1 MLICLSFRRLG
12 GAIGLSVS
20 ILTVPLFEDFVL
32 KITSG
37 SWKAVK
43 VVKDSGGTIGLSST
57 ETGVSGSDNLLFSDG
72 RRADSFPKSYFILKS
87 L

>member
-1 MLICLSFRRLG
+1 MLICLSFLRLG

-37 SWKAVK
+37 SWRAVK
-43 VVKDSGGTIGLSST
+43 GSGGTIGLSST

>member
-1 MLICLSFRRLG
+1 MLTCLSFRRLG

-20 ILTVPLFEDFVL
+20 ILTVPLFETFVL

-43 VVKDSGGTIGLSST
+43 GSGGTIGLSST

>member
-43 VVKDSGGTIGLSST
+43 GSGGTIGLSST
-57 ETGVSGSDNLLFSDG
+57 ETGVSGGSDNLLFSDG
-72 RRADSFPKSYFILKS
+72 RRADSFPKCYFILKS

>member
-37 SWKAVK
+37 SWRAVK
-43 VVKDSGGTIGLSST
+43 GSGGTIGLSST

>member
-1 MLICLSFRRLG
+1 MLTCLSFRRLG

-43 VVKDSGGTIGLSST
+43 GSGGTIGLSST

>member
-1 MLICLSFRRLG
+1 MLTCLSFRRLG

-20 ILTVPLFEDFVL
+20 TLTVPLFEDFVL

-43 VVKDSGGTIGLSST
+43 GSTGGTIGLSST
-57 ETGVSGSDNLLFSDG
+57 ETGVSDGSDNLLFSDG
-72 RRADSFPKSYFILKS
+72 RRADSFPKSYLILKS